1 LAKAGP
7 EIDPVEKS
15 GKRADEDDS
24 REKTAHL
31 QTTKMSDKK
40 RAIQRTLSAIHL
52 SKDKTFYYSLS

>member
-1 LAKAGP
+1 LLKPGP
-7 EIDPVEKS
+7 ENDPAGKN

-31 QTTKMSDKK
+31 QTPKMSDKK
-40 RAIQRTLSAIHL
+40 RASQRTLSAIYL